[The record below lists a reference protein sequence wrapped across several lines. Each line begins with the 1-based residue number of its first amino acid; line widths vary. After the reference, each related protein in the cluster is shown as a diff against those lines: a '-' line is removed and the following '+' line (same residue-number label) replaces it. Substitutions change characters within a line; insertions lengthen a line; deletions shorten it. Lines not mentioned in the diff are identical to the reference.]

1 MGQDSKRSKMGL
13 EFNFDQYKIIN
24 EYCKQKKITW
34 FASAWD
40 IKSLKF
46 LEKFELKFN
55 KVASAMIVDK
65 NF

>member
-1 MGQDSKRSKMGL
+1 MGL

-24 EYCKQKKITW
+24 EYCKQKITW

-55 KVASAMIVDK
+55 KVASNDS
-65 NF
+65 